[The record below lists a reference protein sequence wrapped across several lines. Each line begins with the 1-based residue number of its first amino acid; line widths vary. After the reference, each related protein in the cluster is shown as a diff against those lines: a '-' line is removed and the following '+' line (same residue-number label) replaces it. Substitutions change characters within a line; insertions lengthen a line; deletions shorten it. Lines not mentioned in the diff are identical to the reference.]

1 MAVKITNNDIE
12 GFVDEPYFTYDS
24 SQDTFA
30 SDGVNLLNKGY
41 DPLTG
46 TTLGI
51 TIELI
56 DVVFNDVDN
65 NSTLFDIGRSTATQN
80 KNLIGF
86 ISDTSKTV
94 KFSTYGSEVY
104 KFGGFSGL
112 NDGNPHHIIFSYD
125 DDTGGTGDNTNTST
139 LGSGNDRGYIIVD
152 GNVLNTNTTFGEE
165 LNLSGNAAYL
175 GRRVNSSDKRLFRG
189 SIGRINIHDKAV
201 SNIGQLKHLVFSAPL
216 KLNYGITNTSRNVLD
231 ISMSDSVILPRL
243 DSEPSSAP
251 KGTIF
256 YDNRSHT
263 LKGYDGSRWQSLNND
278 VFGND
283 ITYIDPSNGGHM
295 EFYVD
300 DGNGNSIKKVIITQ
314 DSSMGINFQN
324 ASDIINKVD
333 ISGTVSLLNGI
344 RFLDA
349 SASGI
354 STSIKDDDNTGVD
367 ISYSDSNGF
376 SSFEIEPS
384 STKFVV
390 GLTGNTA
397 STKLYLKDM
406 TMNVNTDTKGA
417 NRVNVNGSMA
427 IGYNNVSIP
436 ANSLCVEEKVVLDNQ
451 PLNTNYTFQCGTS
464 GNFGIRSNGV
474 MNAKDIFC
482 NDVNFDNADVSM
494 ISINNDKIIIRDQS
508 YYGANRTD
516 PIFTIQPETTSNDI
530 CFNCM
535 QINNDYGMGISGDEF
550 IIRYKDKFSFNF
562 HGSPTSGFVF
572 DGNKM
577 YFNNLDIYNIGL
589 THTINLNNGVY
600 IKQGLDATNVDVSGN
615 VLLYRDEK
623 AHTIGNF
630 QYQFHDTNGPKILQ
644 IGGNTTN
651 TLTIKSKHFEI
662 NNPIASSNNFTLTH
676 QGIELLDG
684 GLNNNIFADISSVDI
699 SGSTTTTSLVSV
711 SQENPIE
718 DASLFKTKDSSG
730 NVSVDI
736 QNKRVNIKSNVSSGN
751 SILNLGGHARIYPKG
766 SIMMIPVTM
775 GVPPGWVLCDGNS
788 TTPQLCNADYSRFP
802 RGSTSNTN
810 SNGGSSNIET
820 NHIPAHSHEI
830 TSNVQASIN
839 ISNSGKNKYIV
850 AHHNAEVII
859 NTGAESQGD
868 SAASF
873 TKHIVN
879 GNNNNSNNEAEDLIG
894 IEQFSFRKQA
904 NDTNITPFN
913 TPNYDLNV
921 GNHGILS
928 SSYLPPCMPFKFIK
942 YTGP

>member
-24 SQDTFA
+24 SQDTFNA
-30 SDGVNLLNKGY
+30 GINDGVDLLAKGY
-41 DPLTG
+41 EPLTG

-56 DVVFNDVDN
+56 DVVFNDLN
-65 NSTLFDIGRSTATQN
+65 QYRTLFDIGNSPASSRE
-80 KNLIGF
+80 NLIGY
-86 ISDTSKTV
+86 IPTNTKTLALA
-94 KFSTYGSEVY
+94 TYGSNVLIN
-104 KFGGFSGL
+104 GGASGL

-125 DDTGGTGDNTNTST
+125 DNVTNSGDD
-139 LGSGNDRGYIIVD
+139 LGYIIVD
-152 GNVLNTNTTFGEE
+152 GNVLNTNTTFGKEHDMI
-165 LNLSGNAAYL
+165 GNAAYL
-175 GRRVNSSDKRLFRG
+175 GRNVANNRRFNG
-189 SIGRINIHDKAV
+189 SIGRINIYDKAV
-201 SNIGQLKHLVFSAPL
+201 SNIGQLKHLAFNAPL

-243 DSEPSSAP
+243 DSEPSSAL

-263 LKGYDGSRWQSLNND
+263 LKGYDGSRWQSLNNN

-300 DGNGNSIKKVIITQ
+300 DGNGNSIKKVILTQ
-314 DSSMGINFQN
+314 DSSMGVNFQN
-324 ASDIINKVD
+324 ASDIVNKVD

-417 NRVNVNGSMA
+417 NRVNVYGSMA

-436 ANSLCVEEKVVLDNQ
+436 ANSLCVEGKVVLDNQ
-451 PLNTNYTFQCGTS
+451 PLNTNYSFQCGSS
-464 GNFGIRSNGV
+464 GNFGIKSNGV

-508 YYGANRTD
+508 YYGGNRTD
-516 PIFTIQPETTSNDI
+516 PIFTIQPESTSSDI

-562 HGSPTSGFVF
+562 HGSPSSGVVF

-577 YFNNLDIYNIGL
+577 YFNNLDISNIGL

-600 IKQGLDATNVDVSGN
+600 IKQGLDASNVDVSGN
-615 VLLYRDEK
+615 VLLYRDEQ

-630 QYQFHDTNGPKILQ
+630 QYRFPSNVPNIENSTGTD
-644 IGGNTTN
+644 N

-662 NNPIASSNNFTLTH
+662 NNPIESSNDFTLTH

-711 SQENPIE
+711 SQENTS
-718 DASLFKTKDSSG
+718 DNASLFKTKDSSG

-736 QNKRVNIKSNVSSGN
+736 QNKRVNIKSNVSSGS
-751 SILNLGGHARIYPKG
+751 SILNLGGRARIYSKG

-775 GVPPGWVLCDGNS
+775 GVPPGWVLCDGIN
-788 TTPQLCNADYSRFP
+788 TTPELCTTSYSRFP
-802 RGSTSNTN
+802 RGCDSTSNTT
-810 SNGGSSNIET
+810 SNGGSSNIQT

-830 TSNVQASIN
+830 TSNLQASID
-839 ISNSGKNKYIV
+839 ISNSGKNKYFV
-850 AHHNAEVII
+850 DEY
-859 NTGAESQGD
+859 
-868 SAASF
+868 
-873 TKHIVN
+873 
-879 GNNNNSNNEAEDLIG
+879 EAEELQHEGEGQSNSEVAPTKLIMNTAAAQDSHDVIG
-894 IEQFSFRKQA
+894 IERFSFRKQA
-904 NDTNITPFN
+904 NDTNITAFN

-921 GNHGILS
+921 GNHGNSS

-942 YTGP
+942 YTGT

>member
-24 SQDTFA
+24 SQDTFNA
-30 SDGVNLLNKGY
+30 GTDDGVDLIQKGY
-41 DPLTG
+41 VPLTG
-46 TTLGI
+46 RTLGI

-56 DVVFNDVDN
+56 DVVFNDLN
-65 NSTLFDIGRSTATQN
+65 QYRTLFDIGASPSSAN

-86 ISDTSKTV
+86 ISTTTQSLALA
-94 KFSTYGSEVY
+94 TYGSNVTIN
-104 KFGGFSGL
+104 GGASGL

-125 DDTGGTGDNTNTST
+125 DDTGGTDDNTST
-139 LGSGNDRGYIIVD
+139 SNLGSGNDRGYIIVD
-152 GNVLNTNTTFGEE
+152 GNVLNTATTFEE
-165 LNLSGNAAYL
+165 EHNLFGNAAYL
-175 GRRVNSSDKRLFRG
+175 GRNVANTRHFYG

-201 SNIGQLKHLVFSAPL
+201 SNIGQLKHLAFNAPL

-243 DSEPSSAP
+243 DSEPSSAL

-324 ASDIINKVD
+324 ASDIVNKVD

-451 PLNTNYTFQCGTS
+451 PLNTNYTFQCGSS

-474 MNAKDIFC
+474 VVANDFYS
-482 NDVNFDNADVSM
+482 NDVNFDKADVSM

-615 VLLYRDEK
+615 VLLYRGTR
-623 AHTIGNF
+623 TIGGIKFTFNNSIPNIENST
-630 QYQFHDTNGPKILQ
+630 DVG
-644 IGGNTTN
+644 N

-662 NNPIASSNNFTLTH
+662 NNPIESSNDFTLTH
-676 QGIELLDG
+676 QGIKLDG
-684 GLNNNIFADISSVDI
+684 GLDNNIFADISSVDI

-711 SQENPIE
+711 SQENTSE
-718 DASLFKTKDSSG
+718 NASLFKTKDSSG

-751 SILNLGGHARIYPKG
+751 SILNLGGRARIYSKG

-775 GVPPGWVLCDGNS
+775 SVPPGWVLCDGNN
-788 TTPQLCNADYSRFP
+788 TTPELCTTSYSRFP

-830 TSNVQASIN
+830 TSNVQASIDITN
-839 ISNSGKNKYIV
+839 LGKDKYFVDHFEAVELQHEGEGQSNS
-850 AHHNAEVII
+850 EVVPTKLIM
-859 NTGAESQGD
+859 NTSEAQD
-868 SAASF
+868 S
-873 TKHIVN
+873 HDV
-879 GNNNNSNNEAEDLIG
+879 IG
-894 IEQFSFRKQA
+894 IERFSFRKQA

-913 TPNYDLNV
+913 KPNYDLNV
-921 GNHGILS
+921 GYHGTSS

-942 YTGP
+942 YTGL

>member
-30 SDGVNLLNKGY
+30 TDGVNLLNKGY
-41 DPLTG
+41 EPLTG

-56 DVVFNDVDN
+56 DVVFNDVCN
-65 NSTLFDIGRSTATQN
+65 NSTLFDMGTSPGTAN
-80 KNLIGF
+80 RNLIGF
-86 ISDTSKTV
+86 ISDNSKTV
-94 KFSTYGSEVY
+94 KLSTYGSEVS
-104 KFGGFSGL
+104 KLGGFSGL
-112 NDGNPHHIIFSYD
+112 DDGNPHHIIFSYD
-125 DDTGGTGDNTNTST
+125 DVTGG
-139 LGSGNDRGYIIVD
+139 GSNNDRGYIIVD
-152 GNVLNTNTTFGEE
+152 GNVLNTDTTFGEE

-201 SNIGQLKHLVFSAPL
+201 SNIGQLKHLAFNAPL

-324 ASDIINKVD
+324 ASDIVNKVD

-451 PLNTNYTFQCGTS
+451 PLNTNYTFQCGSS
-464 GNFGIRSNGV
+464 GNFGIKSIGV

-516 PIFTIQPETTSNDI
+516 PIFTIQPEPTSNDI

-562 HGSPTSGFVF
+562 VGSPTSGFVF

-577 YFNNLDIYNIGL
+577 YFNNLDISNIGL

-615 VLLYRDEK
+615 VLLYRGTR
-623 AHTIGNF
+623 TIGGIKFTFNNSIPNIENST
-630 QYQFHDTNGPKILQ
+630 DVG
-644 IGGNTTN
+644 N

-662 NNPIASSNNFTLTH
+662 NNPIESSNDFTLTH
-676 QGIELLDG
+676 QGIKLDD

-711 SQENPIE
+711 SQENTSGN
-718 DASLFKTKDSSG
+718 ASLFKTKDSSG

-775 GVPPGWVLCDGNS
+775 DVPPGWVLCDGIN
-788 TTPQLCNADYSRFP
+788 TTPELCNADYSRFP
-802 RGSTSNTN
+802 RGSISNIN
-810 SNGGSSNIET
+810 SNGGSSNIAT
-820 NHIPAHSHEI
+820 NHIPAHSHDI
-830 TSNVQASIN
+830 TSNVQVSID
-839 ISNSGKNKYIV
+839 ISNSGKNSYFV
-850 AHHNAEVII
+850 ADKSANRLGGE
-859 NTGAESQGD
+859 GEGGD
-868 SAASF
+868 SNATSNRE
-873 TKHIVN
+873 IVN
-879 GNNNNSNNEAEDLIG
+879 GSNNTPNDVAQDLIG

-913 TPNYDLNV
+913 KPNYDLNV
-921 GNHGILS
+921 GNHGTSS

>member
-12 GFVDEPYFTYDS
+12 GFVDEPYFSYDTS
-24 SQDTFA
+24 EDTF
-30 SDGVNLLNKGY
+30 DGTTSGGVDLLDKGY
-41 DPLTG
+41 VPLTG
-46 TTLGI
+46 KTVGI

-56 DVVFNDVDN
+56 DVVFNTLTSSN
-65 NSTLFDIGRSTATQN
+65 MTLFDIGLNVSNRSIHARLN
-80 KNLIGF
+80 IYNIILR
-86 ISDTSKTV
+86 
-94 KFSTYGSEVY
+94 TYGSNVNQDISLN
-104 KFGGFSGL
+104 FL
-112 NDGNPHHIIFSYD
+112 NDGNPHHFIFSYD
-125 DDTGGTGDNTNTST
+125 DVTGGPGDNTTS
-139 LGSGNDRGYIIVD
+139 LGSGNDRGYIIID
-152 GNVLNTNTTFGEE
+152 GTLINSNTTFGKE
-165 LNLSGNAAYL
+165 LDLQDDNAYI
-175 GRRVNSSDKRLFRG
+175 GRNITGDELFNG
-189 SIGRINIHDKAV
+189 SIGRIHIYDKAI
-201 SNIGQLKHLVFSAPL
+201 SDIGQLKHLAFNAPL
-216 KLNYGITNTSRNVLD
+216 KLNCGIINTSRNVLD

-300 DGNGNSIKKVIITQ
+300 DGNGNSIKKVIMTQ
-314 DSSMGINFQN
+314 DGSMGVNYQN
-324 ASDIINKVD
+324 ASDITNKVD
-333 ISGTVSLLNGI
+333 ISGTASILNGI

-384 STKFVV
+384 SSKFIV
-390 GLTGNTA
+390 GLTGNA
-397 STKLYLKDM
+397 PSTKLLLKDM
-406 TMNVNTDTKGA
+406 TMNVNSDTKGS

-451 PLNTNYTFQCGTS
+451 PLNTNYTFQGGSS
-464 GNFGIRSNGV
+464 GNFGIKSNGDV
-474 MNAKDIFC
+474 DAKDLYC
-482 NDVNFDNADVSM
+482 NNMNFNHADVSM
-494 ISINNDKIIIRDQS
+494 ISINSNKIIIRDQS
-508 YYGANRTD
+508 YYTGNRVD
-516 PIFTIQPETTSNDI
+516 PIFTIQPESTSNDI

-535 QINNDYGMGISGDEF
+535 QINDDYGMGISGDEF

-562 HGSPTSGFVF
+562 VGSPTSGFVF

-577 YFNNLDIYNIGL
+577 YFNNLDIPTIGL

-600 IKQGLDATNVDVSGN
+600 VKQGLDASNVDVSGN
-615 VLLYRDEK
+615 VLLFRNDGSR
-623 AHTIGNF
+623 TIGDF
-630 QYQFHDTNGPKILQ
+630 KFTYVGPVNNRKPNIQ
-644 IGGNTTN
+644 HSTDVSN
-651 TLTIKSKHFEI
+651 TLTIKSQHFEI
-662 NNPIASSNNFTLTH
+662 NNPIQSSNDFTLTH
-676 QGIELLDG
+676 QGIQLLDN

-699 SGSTTTTSLVSV
+699 SDSTTTTSLVSV
-711 SQENPIE
+711 SQENTSNN
-718 DASLFKTKDSSG
+718 ASLFKTKDSSG
-730 NVSVDI
+730 TVSMDI

-775 GVPPGWVLCDGNS
+775 DVPPGWVLCDGNN
-788 TTPQLCNADYSRFP
+788 TTPQLCDASYSRFP
-802 RGSTSNTN
+802 RGSNANTSST
-810 SNGGSSNIET
+810 NGGSSNIDT

-830 TSNVQASIN
+830 TSSVEAYVD
-839 ISNSGKNKYIV
+839 ISNSGKNSYLIAKQDANVIVSTQAESGNGAVTCSKYI
-850 AHHNAEVII
+850 I
-859 NTGAESQGD
+859 NQSSGQTNRS
-868 SAASF
+868 
-873 TKHIVN
+873 
-879 GNNNNSNNEAEDLIG
+879 LIG

-904 NDTNITPFN
+904 NDQNITPFN

-921 GNHGILS
+921 NNYGNNTNSLNR
-928 SSYLPPCMPFKFIK
+928 YLPPSMPFKFIK
-942 YTGP
+942 YTG

>member
-1 MAVKITNNDIE
+1 MAVKITNNEIE

-24 SQDTFA
+24 SQDTFNA
-30 SDGVNLLNKGY
+30 GINDGVDLIQKGY
-41 DPLTG
+41 EPLTG

-56 DVVFNDVDN
+56 DVVFNDVCN
-65 NSTLFDIGRSTATQN
+65 NSTLFDIGTSLGTAN
-80 KNLIGF
+80 RNLIGF
-86 ISDTSKTV
+86 ISDDYKTV
-94 KFSTYGSEVY
+94 KLSTYGSEVY

-125 DDTGGTGDNTNTST
+125 DDTGGTGDNTST

-152 GNVLNTNTTFGEE
+152 GNVLNTDTTFGEE
-165 LNLSGNAAYL
+165 LDLSGSAAYL
-175 GRRVNSSDKRLFRG
+175 GRRVNSSEKRSFRG
-189 SIGRINIHDKAV
+189 SIGRINIYDKAV
-201 SNIGQLKHLVFSAPL
+201 SNIGQLKHLAFNAPL

-243 DSEPSSAP
+243 DSEPSSAL

-324 ASDIINKVD
+324 ASDIVNKVD

-451 PLNTNYTFQCGTS
+451 PLNTNYTFQCGSS

-474 MNAKDIFC
+474 VVANDFYS
-482 NDVNFDNADVSM
+482 NDVNFDKADVSM

-562 HGSPTSGFVF
+562 VGSPTSGFVF

-577 YFNNLDIYNIGL
+577 YFNNLDISNIGL

-600 IKQGLDATNVDVSGN
+600 IKQGLDASNVDVSGN
-615 VLLYRDEK
+615 VLLFRGTR
-623 AHTIGNF
+623 TIGGIKFTFNSSIPNIENST
-630 QYQFHDTNGPKILQ
+630 DVG
-644 IGGNTTN
+644 N

-711 SQENPIE
+711 SQENTSE
-718 DASLFKTKDSSG
+718 NASLFKTKDSSG

-775 GVPPGWVLCDGNS
+775 SVPPGWVLCDGNN
-788 TTPQLCNADYSRFP
+788 TTPKLCNADYSRFP
-802 RGSTSNTN
+802 RGSISNTN

-830 TSNVQASIN
+830 TSNVQASID
-839 ISNSGKNKYIV
+839 ISNSGKNKYLV
-850 AHHNAEVII
+850 AHHNAEVLV
-859 NTGAESQGD
+859 NTQAESQGD

-873 TKHIVN
+873 TKYIVN
-879 GNNNNSNNEAEDLIG
+879 VKDSVQQKEDLIG

-921 GNHGILS
+921 GDHGTSS

>member
-24 SQDTFA
+24 SQDTFNA
-30 SDGVNLLNKGY
+30 DISDGVNLLDKGY
-41 DPLTG
+41 EPLTG

-56 DVVFNDVDN
+56 DVVFNDLN
-65 NSTLFDIGRSTATQN
+65 RYRTLFDIGNSPASANR
-80 KNLIGF
+80 NLIGF
-86 ISDTSKTV
+86 ISNNDKALALA
-94 KFSTYGSEVY
+94 TYGSNVLIN
-104 KFGGFSGL
+104 GGASGL

-125 DDTGGTGDNTNTST
+125 DDAGGSGDNTTT

-152 GNVLNTNTTFGEE
+152 GNVLNTDTTFGEE
-165 LNLSGNAAYL
+165 LDLISNAAYL
-175 GRRVNSSDKRLFRG
+175 GRNVANTRQFNGL
-189 SIGRINIHDKAV
+189 IGRINIYDKAV
-201 SNIGQLKHLVFSAPL
+201 SNIAQLKHLAFNAPL

-314 DSSMGINFQN
+314 DSSMGVNFQN
-324 ASDIINKVD
+324 ASDIVNKVD

-390 GLTGNTA
+390 GLTGNA
-397 STKLYLKDM
+397 PSTKLYLKDM
-406 TMNVNTDTKGA
+406 TMNVNSDTKGA
-417 NRVNVNGSMA
+417 NRVNVYGSMA

-436 ANSLCVEEKVVLDNQ
+436 TNSLCVEEKVVLDNQ
-451 PLNTNYTFQCGTS
+451 PLNTNYTFQCGSS
-464 GNFGIRSNGV
+464 GNFGIKSNGV
-474 MNAKDIFC
+474 VVADDFYS
-482 NDVNFDNADVSM
+482 NDVNFDKADVSM

-508 YYGANRTD
+508 YYGGNRID

-562 HGSPTSGFVF
+562 HGSPTSGVVF

-577 YFNNLDIYNIGL
+577 YFNNLDISNIGL

-600 IKQGLDATNVDVSGN
+600 IKQGLDASNVDVSGN
-615 VLLYRDEK
+615 VLLYRHEK

-630 QYQFHDTNGPKILQ
+630 QYDFDTTNGPKILH
-644 IGGNTTN
+644 TTEN
-651 TLTIKSKHFEI
+651 PDDTLTIKSQHFEI
-662 NNPIASSNNFTLTH
+662 NNPIESSNDFTLTH

-711 SQENPIE
+711 SQEDTSSN
-718 DASLFKTKDSSG
+718 ASLFKTKDSSG

-736 QNKRVNIKSNVSSGN
+736 QNKRVNIKSNVSSGS
-751 SILNLGGHARIYPKG
+751 SILNLGGHARIYPMG

-775 GVPPGWVLCDGNS
+775 GVPPGWVLCNGFNQ
-788 TTPQLCNADYSRFP
+788 TPELCTASLSRFP
-802 RGSTSNTN
+802 RGSISNTR

-820 NHIPAHSHEI
+820 NHIPAHSHDI
-830 TSNVQASIN
+830 TSNVQASID
-839 ISNSGKNKYIV
+839 ISNLGKNSYFV
-850 AHHNAEVII
+850 AHKGIQHIGGGEEGSSEATSTRWVLQ
-859 NTGAESQGD
+859 S
-868 SAASF
+868 SAQNGKSF
-873 TKHIVN
+873 
-879 GNNNNSNNEAEDLIG
+879 LG
-894 IEQFSFRKQA
+894 IERFSFRKQG
-904 NDTNITPFN
+904 NVTPFN
-913 TPNYDLNV
+913 KPNYDLNV
-921 GNHGILS
+921 GNHGNSS

-942 YTGP
+942 YTGI

>member
-24 SQDTFA
+24 SQDTFNA
-30 SDGVNLLNKGY
+30 GTNDGVDLIQKGY
-41 DPLTG
+41 VPLTG
-46 TTLGI
+46 PTLGI

-56 DVVFNDVDN
+56 DVVFNDLN
-65 NSTLFDIGRSTATQN
+65 QYRTLFDIGASPATARN
-80 KNLIGF
+80 NLIGF
-86 ISDTSKTV
+86 ISNNTPALALA
-94 KFSTYGSEVY
+94 TYGSNVTIN
-104 KFGGFSGL
+104 GGASGL

-125 DDTGGTGDNTNTST
+125 DNVSNSGDD
-139 LGSGNDRGYIIVD
+139 LGYIIVD
-152 GNVLNTNTTFGEE
+152 GNVLNTDTTFGAEHT
-165 LNLSGNAAYL
+165 LIGSVAYL
-175 GRRVNSSDKRLFRG
+175 GRNVANDRRFNG

-201 SNIGQLKHLVFSAPL
+201 SNIGQLKHLAFNAPL

-243 DSEPSSAP
+243 DSEPSSAL

-436 ANSLCVEEKVVLDNQ
+436 TNSLCVEEKVVLDNQ
-451 PLNTNYTFQCGTS
+451 PLNTNYTFQCGSS
-464 GNFGIRSNGV
+464 GNFGIKSIGV

-482 NDVNFDNADVSM
+482 NDVKFDNADVSM

-508 YYGANRTD
+508 YYGGNRTD
-516 PIFTIQPETTSNDI
+516 PIFTIQPESTSSDI

-615 VLLYRDEK
+615 VLLYRDEQ

-630 QYQFHDTNGPKILQ
+630 QYQFHTTNGPKILQ
-644 IGGNTTN
+644 IGGNTN

-662 NNPIASSNNFTLTH
+662 NNPIASSNDFTLTH
-676 QGIELLDG
+676 QGIELDG

-711 SQENPIE
+711 SQENTS
-718 DASLFKTKDSSG
+718 DNASLFKTKDSSG

-775 GVPPGWVLCDGNS
+775 GVPHGWVLCNGFNQTPELC
-788 TTPQLCNADYSRFP
+788 TTSLSRFP
-802 RGSTSNTN
+802 RGSTSNTR

-830 TSNVQASIN
+830 TSNLQASID
-839 ISNSGKNKYIV
+839 ISNSGKNSY
-850 AHHNAEVII
+850 
-859 NTGAESQGD
+859 
-868 SAASF
+868 F
-873 TKHIVN
+873 IVN
-879 GNNNNSNNEAEDLIG
+879 SAQYYVSGNGANEGSSNETSIRRTLQSSGQNAKSFLTVDR
-894 IEQFSFRKQA
+894 FSFRKQA

-921 GNHGILS
+921 GNHGNSS

-942 YTGP
+942 YTGS